1 MFSFFSFF
9 SRENAFDNGALVG
22 PVCVYIYIYIYIY
35 HNINTRENIPAITP
49 FLPRVS
55 LCLFRPSE
63 WRSLCCRIRWKMQ
76 ITFQSSSLLCSLWL
90 FGTCAGYP
98 LSLELSFYGGRW
110 TARTLVL
117 SVLLLNCVHTLR
129 KRDHAVARH
138 LISRKRLKHV
148 ARRPVC
154 TLYPL
159 DFISFDFIL
168 SHARINGETAAVNVE
183 ILELLAV
190 SLNERFSSCLLSA
203 LILINFDLFGHFVL
217 IRSRPQQHPRNIPH
231 PFTGG
236 IHPRRRCVR
245 SNTRNSPVDSHSRV

>member
-98 LSLELSFYGGRW
+98 LSLELSFLWGEVNREN
-110 TARTLVL
+110 AC
-117 SVLLLNCVHTLR
+117 SVSPPAKLCT
-129 KRDHAVARH
+129 
-138 LISRKRLKHV
+138 HV
-148 ARRPVC
+148 AQTRPRCCATSHFQEASEARCTSPRVYLVSPGFYFIWFHFIARENKRGNSRRKC
-154 TLYPL
+154 G
-159 DFISFDFIL
+159 D
-168 SHARINGETAAVNVE
+168 
-183 ILELLAV
+183 
-190 SLNERFSSCLLSA
+190 
-203 LILINFDLFGHFVL
+203 
-217 IRSRPQQHPRNIPH
+217 
-231 PFTGG
+231 
-236 IHPRRRCVR
+236 
-245 SNTRNSPVDSHSRV
+245 SRVTRGVAQWAIFKLSPICPHLN